1 MSTRDGA
8 TMATG
13 ERHLE
18 PFRDPDPRD
27 AESIRR
33 VIADDYYGAWFD
45 GDPARMARAL
55 HPDLAKRGWVVG
67 PDGQRIIDPDTAG
80 SMDSWTRAGSG
91 RTDDPAE
98 RAIEVRVVEVY
109 GDIATALVHTRKYIE
124 TIQLIRTTDG
134 WRILNVLWQT
144 P

>member
-1 MSTRDGA
+1 MSARDSA
-8 TMATG
+8 TMAAG
-13 ERHLE
+13 ERHLQ
-18 PFRDPDPRD
+18 PFRDPDPQD
-27 AESIRR
+27 ADNIRR

-55 HPDLAKRGWVVG
+55 HPDLAKRGWVAG
-67 PDGQRIIDPDTAG
+67 PDGQRKIDPDTAG

-91 RTDDPAE
+91 RTDDPTE
-98 RAIEVRVVEVY
+98 RALDIRVLEVY
-109 GDIATALVHTRKYIE
+109 GDIATALVHAVPYIE
-124 TIQLIRTTDG
+124 MIQLIRTTDG